1 MARKN
6 RKGNVVSDVAARTRI
21 ILAVCLTVLWPAQT
35 EVAAQ
40 GVSNVTRVA
49 QADTTQPRQPSE
61 VVVVPWR
68 SQRFGNYQA
77 LVIGINGYSHLP
89 KADQLTTAINDAN
102 AVAKL
107 LFERYGFNVRVLRN
121 PRRQTIF
128 AALEQL
134 RQELTEADRF
144 LLYYAGRCHVDSKS
158 TRGYW
163 LPSDADLKDPAT
175 WIANG
180 EVSDQLKA
188 MKATH
193 VLIVADSC
201 YTGTRP
207 YRLPPPPAS
216 EDRDAYLKRLAKMQS
231 RTVLTSGS
239 LQPAPDTAA
248 SQHSIFADAFMQA
261 LRDNEG
267 VLEGVRLFA
276 GLGSAS
282 TYATID
288 DSGHQDGD
296 FIFVPRNR

>member
-1 MARKN
+1 MVDAMTA
-6 RKGNVVSDVAARTRI
+6 GTRI
-21 ILAVCLTVLWPAQT
+21 ILTVLLAVMWPT
-35 EVAAQ
+35 HPEVRAQ
-40 GVSNVTRVA
+40 GANRVTQVA
-49 QADTTQPRQPSE
+49 QVDTTQPRQPNE

-77 LVIGINGYSHLP
+77 LVIGINGYSRLP

-107 LFERYGFNVRVLRN
+107 LFERYGFNVKVLRN

-134 RQELTEADRF
+134 RQELTEVDRF
-144 LLYYAGRCHVDSKS
+144 LLYYAGRCHVDSK
-158 TRGYW
+158 TIHGYW
-163 LPSDADLKDPAT
+163 LPSDADLEDPAT

-180 EVSDQLKA
+180 EVSDQLKT

-207 YRLPPPPAS
+207 YRSPPVPAD
-216 EDRDAYLKRLAKMQS
+216 ENRDAYLKRLAKIQS

-239 LQPAPDTAA
+239 LQPVSDPAA
-248 SQHSIFADAFMQA
+248 SQHSIFAGAFMQA
-261 LRDNEG
+261 LRDNDR
-267 VLEGVRLFA
+267 VLEGARLFA
-276 GLGSAS
+276 NLGSAS
-282 TYATID
+282 IYATID
-288 DSGHQDGD
+288 DSGHRDGD
-296 FIFVPRNR
+296 FIFVPRHR